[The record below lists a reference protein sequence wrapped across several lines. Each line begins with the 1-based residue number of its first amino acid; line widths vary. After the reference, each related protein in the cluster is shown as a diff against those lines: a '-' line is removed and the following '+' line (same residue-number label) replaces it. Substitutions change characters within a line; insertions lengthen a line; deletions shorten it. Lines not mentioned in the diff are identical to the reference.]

1 MYTYDVVDCVEH
13 TSNIVFNSKRM
24 TISRGGGKK
33 SVDRK
38 GHSVKVVHCYL
49 LTEHVDGRSGSY
61 IGGDIRDK

>member
-1 MYTYDVVDCVEH
+1 MYTYDVVDCVEY

-38 GHSVKVVHCYL
+38 GALGKSRAL
-49 LTEHVDGRSGSY
+49 LFVNGAR
-61 IGGDIRDK
+61 RRP

>member
-1 MYTYDVVDCVEH
+1 MYTYDVVDCVEY

-24 TISRGGGKK
+24 TISRGAEKR
-33 SVDRK
+33 VLIER
-38 GHSVKVVHCYL
+38 GHSIKVVHCYL